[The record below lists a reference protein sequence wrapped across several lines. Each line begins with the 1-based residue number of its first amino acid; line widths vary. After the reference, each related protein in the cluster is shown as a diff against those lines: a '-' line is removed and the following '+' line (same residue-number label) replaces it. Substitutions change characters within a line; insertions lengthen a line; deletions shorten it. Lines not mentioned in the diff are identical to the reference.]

1 MSRSVSR
8 NKPLDETPSRSVL
21 CSPMAGSDDDTTAK
35 RPPKVVKFVP
45 KGASREEPK
54 EEPRTEPVVATKF
67 ETAAD
72 EWVQSEIGMT
82 ALAKKWKVSR
92 ATVYRWRT
100 EQNWD
105 ARKKQFARLVEEKKV
120 ELAATPP
127 PARADETKDDPTE
140 ATRQARVDETAA
152 DKKAQAEIVLHE
164 IAYAMTGALASA
176 MDRDSVANLDKPKSL
191 SELFRTGKD
200 VAIFHKMVI
209 GDPEPPPK
217 PLQIFEVQFQT
228 RGGAINTIER
238 LGSETLEDAMARL
251 RKEYAEAEERLISSF
266 MEPVGRTSG

>member
-1 MSRSVSR
+1 
-8 NKPLDETPSRSVL
+8 
-21 CSPMAGSDDDTTAK
+21 MAGSDDET

-45 KGASREEPK
+45 KGASK
-54 EEPRTEPVVATKF
+54 EDPTTSPATSTKF

-72 EWVQSEIGMT
+72 EWVQSDIGMT
-82 ALAKKWKVSR
+82 ALAKKWNVSR
-92 ATVYRWRT
+92 ATVYRWRN

-105 ARKKQFARLVEEKKV
+105 DRKKQFTRLVEEKK
-120 ELAATPP
+120 AALSATTPP
-127 PARADETKDDPTE
+127 SRPDETKADPTE
-140 ATRQARVDETAA
+140 ERRQARVDETAA

-176 MDRDSVANLDKPKSL
+176 MERDIVANLEKPKSL
-191 SELFRTGKD
+191 AELFRTGKD
-200 VAIFHKMVI
+200 VAVFHKMVI

-238 LGSETLEDAMARL
+238 LENETLEDAMTRL

-266 MEPVGRTSG
+266 MAPAGNA